1 MPYIS
6 YEEIH
11 SQQRVTALVAQE
23 CQAMREARDGW
34 NYRRRQEYGV
44 VDESEEEEDGETTD
58 GQDKEGLTAVL
69 KAYLYHDP
77 PLHPRRQV
85 LLYQIFLLIT
95 G

>member
-11 SQQRVTALVAQE
+11 NQRRVTALVAHE
-23 CQAMREARDGW
+23 CLAMRETRDERS
-34 NYRRRQEYGV
+34 YRRREEYGV
-44 VDESEEEEDGETTD
+44 VDESEAEEDGETKD
-58 GQDKEGLTAVL
+58 GQDKEGLTAVI